1 LASDD
6 SDVGAKPVANITLEE
21 LQSENKW
28 LRDLV
33 VSLSVTLLRNIA
45 LDPPKYRRNA
55 SSADAEYLLKEAET
69 CFRCAKVPGL
79 EAEIAEGLDAAGHE
93 LMARAVEIET
103 AVQREKWK
111 E

>member
-1 LASDD
+1 M
-6 SDVGAKPVANITLEE
+6 ANITLEE
-21 LQSENKW
+21 LQSENKQ

-55 SSADAEYLLKEAET
+55 SSADAEHLLEEAEK

-79 EAEIAEGLDAAGHE
+79 ETEIAERLDAAGHE

-103 AVQREKWK
+103 TIQREKWK
-111 E
+111 K